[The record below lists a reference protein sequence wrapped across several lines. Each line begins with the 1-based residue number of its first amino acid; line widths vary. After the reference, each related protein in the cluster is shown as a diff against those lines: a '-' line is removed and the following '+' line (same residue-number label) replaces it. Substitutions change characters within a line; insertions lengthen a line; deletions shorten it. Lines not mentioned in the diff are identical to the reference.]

1 MSTSLKEE
9 FKLFKFGV
17 GHDSPILFITSQW
30 NCSSSIYLLWRLFW
44 LLWHVGWVVASP
56 VVMVLYQADSPE
68 EGAKWLIY
76 LTHTTLL
83 LTAITSTLDFLTVF
97 YLSYTRRGRATLS
110 SWNHEKS
117 VTGPPLKED
126 IIFHGEFTVLSGLEP
141 CTTPWYV
148 KLTWFLYGVIGS
160 SNILVTIM
168 YWAVVFDG
176 NVEAVDVIINSVN
189 SFFIISNGLVT
200 AMPLRILHFL
210 YPVLYGAAYFIF
222 TYIYYAAG
230 GTNIL
235 NRDIIYSALD
245 WNHAYPTVL
254 GVVIGVL
261 VCAPIAHLGLFALY
275 TFRIFLF
282 SKIHSGN
289 FKLSSELD
297 SHQHIAGSS
306 RQPTTLEINLEL
318 GGVEHKGKATQE
330 TKSETGL

>member
-56 VVMVLYQADSPE
+56 VVMVLYQSDSPE

-97 YLSYTRRGRATLS
+97 FLSYTRRGRATLS

-141 CTTPWYV
+141 
-148 KLTWFLYGVIGS
+148 
-160 SNILVTIM
+160 
-168 YWAVVFDG
+168 G

-200 AMPLRILHFL
+200 AMPVRILHFL

-235 NRDIIYSALD
+235 NLDIIYSALD

>member
-1 MSTSLKEE
+1 MYFTIVST
-9 FKLFKFGV
+9 
-17 GHDSPILFITSQW
+17 
-30 NCSSSIYLLWRLFW
+30 
-44 LLWHVGWVVASP
+44 
-56 VVMVLYQADSPE
+56 
-68 EGAKWLIY
+68 
-76 LTHTTLL
+76 
-83 LTAITSTLDFLTVF
+83 
-97 YLSYTRRGRATLS
+97 
-110 SWNHEKS
+110 
-117 VTGPPLKED
+117 
-126 IIFHGEFTVLSGLEP
+126 
-141 CTTPWYV
+141 
-148 KLTWFLYGVIGS
+148 
-160 SNILVTIM
+160 
-168 YWAVVFDG
+168 G